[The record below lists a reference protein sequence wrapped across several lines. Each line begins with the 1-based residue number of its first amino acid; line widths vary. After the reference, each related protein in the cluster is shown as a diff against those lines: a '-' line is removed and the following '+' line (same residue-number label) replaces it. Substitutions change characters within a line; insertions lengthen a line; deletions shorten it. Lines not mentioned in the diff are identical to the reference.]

1 MQSIIYRESDRLA
14 RLVSDVLWVN
24 RLQAGRIDT
33 AIEAVDA
40 ADLARVV
47 VDAARAHLP
56 GRVSLELSCEP
67 ALPPVAADAEKLRQ
81 VLSNLVDNAV
91 KYSPGGGRV
100 AVLVERTDGRV
111 RFAVTDEGLGIPD
124 HEQGRIFEKFHR
136 LDPNLTASVSGS
148 GLGLYICRE
157 FVEKMNGRIWV
168 SSTPGEGSTFVV
180 ELPIADSS
188 LVRAAAKPERPTVT
202 V

>member
-1 MQSIIYRESDRLA
+1 
-14 RLVSDVLWVN
+14 VGDVLWVN
-24 RLQAGRIDT
+24 RLQAGRIET

-56 GRVSLELSCEP
+56 PRLSLELSCEP
-67 ALPPVAADAEKLRQ
+67 SLPSVAADVEKLRH
-81 VLSNLVDNAV
+81 VLANLVENAV

-100 AVLVERTDGRV
+100 TVSVERMDGRV
-111 RFAVTDEGLGIPD
+111 RFAVSDEGVGIPD
-124 HEQGRIFEKFHR
+124 DDQRRIFEKFHR
-136 LDPNLTASVSGS
+136 LDPNLTAGVSGS

-157 FVEKMNGRIWV
+157 FVEKMNGRISV
-168 SSTPGEGSTFVV
+168 ASAPGEGSTFTV
-180 ELPIADSS
+180 ELPVADAS
-188 LVRAAAKPERPTVT
+188 LETAATGTERPAVT